1 MHARTHARTQTG
13 NIDRSLGLYGS
24 GRGDAGADV
33 ELHCG
38 RAGGARDVE
47 RRAGRPGEGN
57 VSVLNNINSRRPS
70 LQVVVRVRVL
80 VLLCEQIYYQSEI
93 RINGKRTYQRM
104 VGQLRTTSF
113 LFASPTEPR
122 AVLPQCTARERTPVH
137 TCMHASRDRSN
148 AHHAWKGMVPQP
160 EG

>member
-113 LFASPTEPR
+113 VFASPTTKKQCC
-122 AVLPQCTARERTPVH
+122 AILPKYSPVRQVHLFVRSSVVRTVQHAGTCTP
-137 TCMHASRDRSN
+137 CMTS
-148 AHHAWKGMVPQP
+148 
-160 EG
+160 